1 MGVPSSSTRAGVGP
15 HVPTLLLRPGTV
27 RDRGPPSARL
37 SPDHGP
43 PWSPHPAGARARSTV
58 NERSREV
65 CREDWSAIRRPTLPR
80 RSHVTR
86 PTSRAL
92 PVSADD
98 AFTLAVGLAGLA
110 AVAAVVSSRLSTL
123 IRVPSP
129 ALFLIAAV
137 AASSF
142 FPVLETVPRVLDE
155 HVVSVALVFI
165 LFDGGMHIGWS
176 RFRNSLG
183 PITWLGVAGTAVTA
197 AGVALAGHLL
207 LELPWQQSLL
217 LGAALAPTDPAVV
230 FSVLGK
236 REISG
241 RSGTI
246 LEGESGANDP
256 VGIAL
261 MVSLLAATGA
271 GLDAVT
277 QGLLTFVLQLLIGTA
292 VGVLGGLT
300 LRWALQRLAL
310 PNEALHSI
318 WTLAFAVV
326 LYAVGT
332 LLHGSG
338 FLAVFLAGIL
348 IGDVRAPFKREI
360 DRFSSGFSNLAEI
373 VVFTLLGL
381 STDVAAVVRP
391 DVLLPGLLIAAL
403 LILVVRPLFVGAL
416 TIPLRLRWG
425 ERAFVLWAGLKGA
438 VPILLGL
445 SILASGVAHADRL
458 FGIIFV
464 VVVCSVVLQGGLV
477 PFFARRFHIPMRVRE
492 PEPFAVGM
500 RLTAEPEGLHRHVVQ
515 HGSEADGRRVDELL
529 DGEDGWISVV
539 RRQGRLIRLRRDTVL
554 HEGDEV
560 LALAD
565 DEGGLDR
572 LFDAP

>member
-1 MGVPSSSTRAGVGP
+1 M
-15 HVPTLLLRPGTV
+15 
-27 RDRGPPSARL
+27 
-37 SPDHGP
+37 
-43 PWSPHPAGARARSTV
+43 
-58 NERSREV
+58 
-65 CREDWSAIRRPTLPR
+65 
-80 RSHVTR
+80 
-86 PTSRAL
+86 
-92 PVSADD
+92 SADD

-416 TIPLRLRWG
+416 SIPCACGGVSAHSCCGRDSRGPCRSCSDSRSSPRAWHTRIGCSASSSSWWCARWCC
-425 ERAFVLWAGLKGA
+425 RAVSSRSSPGA
-438 VPILLGL
+438 STSRCGC
-445 SILASGVAHADRL
+445 ASRSPSRSACV
-458 FGIIFV
+458 
-464 VVVCSVVLQGGLV
+464 
-477 PFFARRFHIPMRVRE
+477 
-492 PEPFAVGM
+492 
-500 RLTAEPEGLHRHVVQ
+500 
-515 HGSEADGRRVDELL
+515 
-529 DGEDGWISVV
+529 
-539 RRQGRLIRLRRDTVL
+539 
-554 HEGDEV
+554 
-560 LALAD
+560 
-565 DEGGLDR
+565 
-572 LFDAP
+572 